1 MLMLINPS
9 SLGAVIFPLTRCLN
23 AGAEDFI
30 VNPLQSK
37 EVQHLWNCSTAMRPS
52 KGAALFE
59 AIVAK
64 RNNKPLVLP
73 PSDAAVGTAIEPC
86 RSRHGTYVAPAATT
100 RPRTER
106 LIFSSFL

>member
-64 RNNKPLVLP
+64 RSPWCCRPPTLPSGRRLNLAGVAMERTSRRLPLL
-73 PSDAAVGTAIEPC
+73 ALG
-86 RSRHGTYVAPAATT
+86 RKG
-100 RPRTER
+100 
-106 LIFSSFL
+106 